1 VSGTADMIT
10 VLLDDHRAVERI
22 FTELEG
28 GEGEPEHRRALAD
41 SAIALLQRH
50 MTAEDEYLYPTVREA
65 VPGGAALADR
75 ELREHASALDAMRA
89 LRGVSAADPQF
100 DRLLR
105 DLMVDIRG
113 HLAEEETDVFPRL
126 REACSEQELTDLA
139 ARARA
144 G

>member
-1 VSGTADMIT
+1 MIT

-28 GEGEPEHRRALAD
+28 GEGDPEHRRALAA

-50 MTAEDEYLYPTVREA
+50 VTAEDEYLYPTVREA

-75 ELREHASALDAMRA
+75 ELREHALALNAMRA

-113 HLAEEETDVFPRL
+113 HLAEEETIVFPRL
-126 REACSEQELTDLA
+126 REACSERELTDLGTRVRA
-139 ARARA
+139 A
-144 G
+144 